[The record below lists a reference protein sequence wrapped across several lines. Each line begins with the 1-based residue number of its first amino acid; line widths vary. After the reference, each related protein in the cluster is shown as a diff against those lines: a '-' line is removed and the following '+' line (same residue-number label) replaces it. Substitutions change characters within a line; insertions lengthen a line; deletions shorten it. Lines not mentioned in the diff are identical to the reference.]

1 MTFFLEF
8 YLKVLLLLFLVA
20 VYVLDTVG
28 MKLIKV
34 LLLSLGFEVLKILT
48 AQIMLSATMFPNIHT
63 AARGPSHLGGQC
75 DIMAFQRRQ
84 LSKILGR

>member
-8 YLKVLLLLFLVA
+8 YLKVFFLLLLVA

-48 AQIMLSATMFPNIHT
+48 AQIMLSAGMFPNIHT
-63 AARGPSHLGGQC
+63 AARGPSHLGGPC
-75 DIMAFQRRQ
+75 NIMAFQRRQ
-84 LSKILGR
+84 LARF